1 MSGTQTSFVDNL
13 TAAIGDNPLA
23 AALIGGGALW
33 LLMGT
38 ERLNRAARAAAAPV
52 VSGAR
57 TLRSAADKI
66 ENSPP
71 TAPDLENEPPQ
82 HDADTLHTARKAA
95 SDATSEAAD
104 TIRGGVR
111 EANQT
116 VRNLSRALPG
126 EETVR
131 QVQSSLSDLLEK
143 QPLVLGA
150 VGLAVGA
157 AVAGAFKTSR
167 PENEWMGGFSDNVKA
182 DLNARAGA
190 VSQSVHEASDMLKTE
205 VQDTAAEAMERL
217 RQTTSNAVNAAREE
231 VTARSGQ
238 PDSAAPPRYSGP

>member
-1 MSGTQTSFVDNL
+1 MSGTQTSFVDKL

-52 VSGAR
+52 VSVGAT
-57 TLRSAADKI
+57 TLRSATDKF

-71 TAPDLENEPPQ
+71 TAPDLENEPSQ
-82 HDADTLHTARKAA
+82 HPADTLRAARKAA

-104 TIRGGVR
+104 SIRDRFDDGVR
-111 EANQT
+111 YANQT
-116 VRNLSRALPG
+116 VRSLSGVLPG

-150 VGLAVGA
+150 IGLAVGA
-157 AVAGAFKTSR
+157 AVAGAFRASR
-167 PENEWMGGFSDNVKA
+167 PENEWVSGFSDNVKA
-182 DLNARAGA
+182 NLSARAGA

-205 VQDTAAEAMERL
+205 AQDTAAEAMERL
-217 RQTTSNAVNAAREE
+217 RQTTSNAVNAAREAA
-231 VTARSGQ
+231 TAR
-238 PDSAAPPRYSGP
+238 

>member
-52 VSGAR
+52 VSVGAR
-57 TLRSAADKI
+57 TQRSAADKF

-82 HDADTLHTARKAA
+82 HADTLGAARKAA

-104 TIRGGVR
+104 TIRDRFDDGVSY
-111 EANQT
+111 ANQM
-116 VRNLSRALPG
+116 VRSLSGALPG

-150 VGLAVGA
+150 IGLAVGA
-157 AVAGAFKTSR
+157 AVAGAFKASQ
-167 PENEWMGGFSDNVKA
+167 PENELMGGFSDNVKA

-190 VSQSVHEASDMLKTE
+190 VSRSAHKASDMLKTE
-205 VQDTAAEAMERL
+205 VKDTAADAMERL
-217 RQTTSNAVNAAREE
+217 RQTTSNAVNADREE
-231 VTARSGQ
+231 ATAR
-238 PDSAAPPRYSGP
+238 

>member
-38 ERLNRAARAAAAPV
+38 KRLNRAARAAAAPV
-52 VSGAR
+52 VSVGAR
-57 TLRSAADKI
+57 TLRSATDKF

-82 HDADTLHTARKAA
+82 HPADSLRAARKAA
-95 SDATSEAAD
+95 SATSEAAD
-104 TIRGGVR
+104 TIRDRFDDGVR
-111 EANQT
+111 YANQT
-116 VRNLSRALPG
+116 VRSLSGALPG

-150 VGLAVGA
+150 IGLAVGA
-157 AVAGAFKTSR
+157 AVAGAFRASR
-167 PENEWMGGFSDNVKA
+167 PENEWVGGFSDNVKA
-182 DLNARAGA
+182 NLSARAGA

-205 VQDTAAEAMERL
+205 AQDTAAEAMERL
-217 RQTTSNAVNAAREE
+217 RQTTLNAVNAAREAA
-231 VTARSGQ
+231 TAR
-238 PDSAAPPRYSGP
+238 